1 MTMTPNAEIGRVMA
15 ELRQHLEAAVGLAAD
30 IAQPTVIDRLLDLL
44 DELSF
49 LEAIARAEAT

>member
-1 MTMTPNAEIGRVMA
+1 MTNPKMA

-30 IAQPTVIDRLLDLL
+30 IAQPALIAGLIDLL

-49 LEAIARAEAT
+49 LQAIARAEAWP